1 MTREQ
6 VDHEIASMKQRLAAQ
21 RKKHSVDN
29 LKAKPKVRAALT
41 VATDCHF
48 GQTRKYDGAPYID
61 HPVEV
66 ANILI
71 EHRIADERSLCV
83 ALLHDV
89 IEDCGV
95 GYDWLRNKF
104 GDQIARDV
112 KALTTPP
119 KGPGANRA
127 GRKAAATKNTINAG
141 PTAVC
146 VKIADIISNISDVAL
161 HDPQFASVY
170 LEEKKKALNEFG
182 LSSVGRSN
190 ANVRELLNTAYK
202 TYSEALNQLAL
213 TVLAEENE
221 RVADEAQSAAEI
233 QAILHQER
241 LDDLAE
247 IALF

>member
-1 MTREQ
+1 MTQQQ
-6 VDHEIASMKQRLAAQ
+6 VQHEIAEMKRRLAAD
-21 RKKHSVDN
+21 RKRHSVDM
-29 LKAKPKVRAALT
+29 LKAKPKVRMALT

-61 HPVEV
+61 HPIEV

-71 EHRIADERSLCV
+71 RHKITDERSLCV

-95 GYDWLRNKF
+95 GYDWLRGKF

-112 KALTTPP
+112 KALTCPP
-119 KGPGANRA
+119 PSPGTNREK
-127 GRKAAATKNTINAG
+127 RKAAATKNTINAG
-141 PTAVC
+141 PTAMC

-161 HDPQFASVY
+161 HDAEFASTY
-170 LEEKKKALNEFG
+170 LEEKKKSLNEFG
-182 LSSVGRSN
+182 WSSVGKTN
-190 ANVRELLNTAYK
+190 PQVRELLNTAYE
-202 TYSEALNQLAL
+202 TYRESLNQLAL
-213 TVLAEENE
+213 TVLAEENQ

-233 QAILHQER
+233 EAILHQQS
-241 LDDLAE
+241 LDELAE